1 MVNTLLYISMIFIGL
16 AILLSLWRFIKGDTT
31 LDRIISFDVLT
42 IISIALIVMISH
54 IAGRVIYLDV
64 ALVYGLLS
72 FLAVIIIA
80 RYFEKGL

>member
-1 MVNTLLYISMIFIGL
+1 MVNILLYISLIFIGL
-16 AILLSLWRFIKGDTT
+16 AVILSLVRFIKGSSTI
-31 LDRIISFDVLT
+31 DRIISFDVLT
-42 IISIALIVMISH
+42 IIFIALIVIISY
-54 IAGRVIYLDV
+54 ISERVIYLDV

>member
-1 MVNTLLYISMIFIGL
+1 MVNIFLYISLIFIGL
-16 AILLSLWRFIKGDTT
+16 AVILSLVRFIKGNTT
-31 LDRIISFDVLT
+31 IDRIISFDVLT
-42 IISIALIVMISH
+42 IISISLIVIISK
-54 IAGRVIYLDV
+54 ISDRVIYLDV

>member
-31 LDRIISFDVLT
+31 IDRIISFDVLT

>member
-1 MVNTLLYISMIFIGL
+1 MVNILLYISMLFIGMAMIL
-16 AILLSLWRFIKGDTT
+16 ALVRFIKGNTT
-31 LDRIISFDVLT
+31 VDRIISFDVLT
-42 IISIALIVMISH
+42 IISIALIVL
-54 IAGRVIYLDV
+54 IAYTSERVIYLDV

>member
-1 MVNTLLYISMIFIGL
+1 MLFIGMAMIL
-16 AILLSLWRFIKGDTT
+16 ALVRFIKGNTT
-31 LDRIISFDVLT
+31 VDRIISFDVLT
-42 IISIALIVMISH
+42 IISIALIVL
-54 IAGRVIYLDV
+54 IAYTSERVIYLDV